1 MKQADWYE
9 YTSVI
14 APRPERT
21 PPGTVTPC
29 SKSVT
34 MPKDVVDHFQT
45 SQVFSILRSIPLLDV
60 PMRYS
65 SLREE

>member
-29 SKSVT
+29 SKSV
-34 MPKDVVDHFQT
+34 K
-45 SQVFSILRSIPLLDV
+45 SSILDTQKHTTIRCADEVQLA
-60 PMRYS
+60 
-65 SLREE
+65 